1 MSPTGRLEWD
11 SRHQGQLP
19 GKPEPFVLE
28 MMPRLPRGLAL
39 DVAAGRGRHSLI
51 LARAGMRV
59 IAVDYSQVGI
69 ATLASLARSQVLPIF
84 PVVADMTQ
92 FPLSDESFDVIL
104 NVNFLER
111 DIVADFKRALKI
123 GGALLFDTFL
133 IDQAAIHRHI
143 CNPRYLLEHGELR
156 ELLAGLDVVE
166 YREGLT
172 AYGDP
177 AAEPPITQSWRASA
191 LAFRRS

>member
-1 MSPTGRLEWD
+1 MSPSGRLEWD
-11 SRHQGQLP
+11 DRHQGRRRAE
-19 GKPEPFVLE
+19 PEPFVLE

-59 IAVDYSQVGI
+59 IAVDYSLVGI
-69 ATLASLARSQVLPIF
+69 GILAAAARLEDLAVF

-92 FPLSDESFDVIL
+92 FPLMQESFDVIL

-111 DIVADFKRALKI
+111 NLVAEFKRALKV

-133 IDQAAIHRHI
+133 IDEAANHSHI
-143 CNPRYLLEHGELR
+143 RNPRYLLEHGELR
-156 ELLAGLDVVE
+156 TLLGGLDIVE

-177 AAEPPITQSWRASA
+177 ATQPPLTQTWRASA
-191 LAFRRS
+191 LAFKRS

>member
-1 MSPTGRLEWD
+1 MSPAGRLEWD
-11 SRHQGQLP
+11 ERHQGQLP

-39 DVAAGRGRHSLI
+39 DVAAGRGRHSLA
-51 LARAGMRV
+51 LARAGFRV
-59 IAVDYSQVGI
+59 IALDFSQTGLR
-69 ATLASLARSQVLPIF
+69 TLAMLARRENLPVF
-84 PVVADMTQ
+84 PAVADMTA
-92 FPLSDESFDVIL
+92 FPLRERSFEVIV

-111 DIVADFKRALKI
+111 GVIDGFKRALKI

-133 IDQAAIHRHI
+133 IDEAANHRHV
-143 CNPRYLLEHGELR
+143 CNPRYLLQHGELR
-156 ELLAGLDVVE
+156 ELLGGLEIVE

-177 AAEPPITQSWRASA
+177 GAEPPMTQSWRASA
-191 LAFRRS
+191 LAFRRA

>member
-1 MSPTGRLEWD
+1 MRPVGRLEWD
-11 SRHQGQLP
+11 NRHQGQRP
-19 GKPEPFVLE
+19 GKPEPFVVE
-28 MMPRLPRGLAL
+28 MLPRLPRGLAL
-39 DVAAGRGRHSLI
+39 DVAAGRGRHSLL

-59 IAVDYSQVGI
+59 IAVDQSQVGI
-69 ATLASLARSQVLPIF
+69 AILASLARAQDLAVS

-92 FPLSDESFDVIL
+92 LPLRQESFDVIL

-111 DIVADFKRALKI
+111 DLVAKFKRALKV

-133 IDQAAIHRHI
+133 IDEAANHRHI

-156 ELLAGLDVVE
+156 ALLAGLEVVE

-177 AAEPPITQSWRASA
+177 AAQPPLKQAWRASA
-191 LAFRRS
+191 LAFRRR

>member
-1 MSPTGRLEWD
+1 MNPAGRLEWD
-11 SRHQGQLP
+11 DRHQGQQP

-28 MMPRLPRGLAL
+28 MLPRLPRGLAL

-59 IAVDYSQVGI
+59 IAVDYSHVGI
-69 ATLASLARSQVLPIF
+69 ATLAALVRPERLPVF

-92 FPLSDESFDVIL
+92 FPLREQSFDVIV
-104 NVNFLER
+104 NVNYLER
-111 DIVADFKRALKI
+111 DIVADLKRALKV

-133 IDQAAIHRHI
+133 IDEAAHHRHI

-156 ELLAGLDVVE
+156 VLLGGLEVVE

-177 AAEPPITQSWRASA
+177 AAQPPMRQTWRASA
-191 LAFRRS
+191 LAFRRI

>member
-1 MSPTGRLEWD
+1 MSPSGRLEWD
-11 SRHQGQLP
+11 NRHQGQQP

-28 MMPRLPRGLAL
+28 MLPRLPRGLAL

-59 IAVDYSQVGI
+59 IAVDHSRVGI
-69 ATLASLARSQVLPIF
+69 ATLASIARLQDLAVS

-92 FPLSDESFDVIL
+92 FPLRQESFDVIL

-111 DIVADFKRALKI
+111 ELVADFKRALKI

-133 IDQAAIHRHI
+133 IDEAANHRHI
-143 CNPRYLLEHGELR
+143 LNPRFLLEHGELR
-156 ELLAGLDVVE
+156 RLLGGLDIVE

-177 AAEPPITQSWRASA
+177 AAEPPLTQTWRASA
-191 LAFRRS
+191 LAFRRR